1 MIINSNAKFNTVY
14 TEVGVIG
21 FGSIAAPL
29 CACCMCCADTGGSHR
44 I

>member
-21 FGSIAAPL
+21 FGSIAAPF
-29 CACCMCCADTGGSHR
+29 CALRPSAPVVCVVL
-44 I
+44 